1 MSRVVRFDYWLDPAF
16 DRIVGSTPGIVL
28 RTCPRVGDEDATWH
42 ALAEAHVLQTT
53 AAKDELP
60 GHWFATAELLA
71 RNGRNL
77 VAQRLAAARGH
88 EHQRIAAVDDMR
100 DDGLLGATELLV
112 AKNGLQNGLR
122 GRHRVL
128 LNR

>member
-1 MSRVVRFDYWLDPAF
+1 MQCADLVVHERDQRRDH
-16 DRIVGSTPGIVL
+16 DR
-28 RTCPRVGDEDATWH
+28 H
-42 ALAEAHVLQTT
+42 AM
-53 AAKDELP
+53 
-60 GHWFATAELLA
+60 AELLA
-71 RNGRNL
+71 RDGRHL
-77 VAQRLAAARGH
+77 IAQRFAATRGH